1 ISQGSYGIVYRAR
14 DKKTG
19 QIVAMKQEFHGF
31 SLSTLREI
39 DILKSLPRHPSIVE
53 LKEVV
58 VDDCGRVFVVMDYL
72 QNDLKRFMD
81 VRKKPLTLI
90 EVKCLM
96 KQLLEGVK
104 FLHENG
110 VMHRDLKPSNILMND
125 KGQLKICDFG
135 LSRHFESLS
144 GSYTPGVVTL
154 WYRAP
159 ELLLGANEYSCAI
172 DMWSVGCIMA
182 ELMLK
187 EVFFKGRSEL
197 HQLGS
202 IYLVLGTPDDAAW
215 PGFSSLIGSR
225 LQFVSC
231 CCAFSGAPIL
241 TERGFDL
248 LGKLLT
254 YDPHKRITAEAA
266 LNHDCGVMNKVT
278 LFFNAQPYLQPP
290 SPQRPPPLW
299 QSPPPAPC
307 RHKLTILLL
316 LIHQHHP
323 CQNLILGNQNC
334 ILQIMEV
341 NTNILTMKFMLRNFS
356 MPSEIISI
364 SHLFSSS
371 KVLKYH
377 NGCSQDHSSEGCYF
391 KFKNAT
397 SESLGVITRSMSK
410 RLQTSSIMIHL
421 LEIAQKDLP
430 HLVDTNEDDGD
441 LKDESAS
448 STPRSVLSYLD

>member
-1 ISQGSYGIVYRAR
+1 MAAAGLDSCKKNDHPFYFHEVNHSQYGSSFLGRNMGQHERLNVISQGSYGIVYRAW

-19 QIVAMKQEFHGF
+19 QIVAMKQE
-31 SLSTLREI
+31 EI

-53 LKEVV
+53 LKEVI

-81 VRKKPLTLI
+81 VRKKPLTLS

-135 LSRHFESLS
+135 LSRHFGSLS

-202 IYLVLGTPDDAAW
+202 IYMVLGTPDDAAW

-225 LQFVSC
+225 LQFVKQPYNLLRLKFLAAA
-231 CCAFSGAPIL
+231 AFSGAPIL

-266 LNHDCGVMNKVT
+266 LNHDW
-278 LFFNAQPYLQPP
+278 F
-290 SPQRPPPLW
+290 R
-299 QSPPPAPC
+299 
-307 RHKLTILLL
+307 
-316 LIHQHHP
+316 
-323 CQNLILGNQNC
+323 
-334 ILQIMEV
+334 E
-341 NTNILTMKFMLRNFS
+341 
-356 MPSEIISI
+356 
-364 SHLFSSS
+364 
-371 KVLKYH
+371 
-377 NGCSQDHSSEGCYF
+377 
-391 KFKNAT
+391 
-397 SESLGVITRSMSK
+397 
-410 RLQTSSIMIHL
+410 
-421 LEIAQKDLP
+421 
-430 HLVDTNEDDGD
+430 
-441 LKDESAS
+441 
-448 STPRSVLSYLD
+448 